1 MFNEQELDEKNTDTR
16 RVRAVIGGE
25 KILVDRVFAKNLF
38 QILHVLDEYGR
49 FLLCA
54 VEKNVVFVAI
64 FLAVRCH
71 KIIDEQ
77 LICGKPECVCNLY
90 QRF

>member
-1 MFNEQELDEKNTDTR
+1 MR
-16 RVRAVIGGE
+16 PCCHRGE
-25 KILVDRVFAKNLF
+25 IISVDSVFAKNLF
-38 QILHVLDEYGR
+38 QILHVLDEYGC
-49 FLLCA
+49 LLLRT
-54 VEKNVVFVAI
+54 VEKNVVFVAVL
-64 FLAVRCH
+64 LAVRCH